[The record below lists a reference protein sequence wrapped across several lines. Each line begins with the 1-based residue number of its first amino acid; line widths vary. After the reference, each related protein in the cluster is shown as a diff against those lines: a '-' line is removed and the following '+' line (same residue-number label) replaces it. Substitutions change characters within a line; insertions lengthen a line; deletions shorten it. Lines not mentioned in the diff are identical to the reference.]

1 MTQQA
6 LLLKEI
12 DGLPPKYLGEVID
25 FAGYLRQKAAR
36 EANEN
41 AAPSGGGAPRNAD
54 EGASPHLNSDAL
66 LGILSGMGDVDPDD
80 LRMERIMTRYLKHS
94 K

>member
-6 LLLKEI
+6 LLLQEI

-25 FAGYLRQKAAR
+25 FAGYLRQKAQR
-36 EANEN
+36 EANESAN
-41 AAPSGGGAPRNAD
+41 EVAAKAAPESAD
-54 EGASPHLNSDAL
+54 EGATSPVDAL
-66 LGILSGMGDVDPDD
+66 VGILSGLGDITLEQIRD
-80 LRMERIMTRYLKHS
+80 ERLAKHLKHI

>member
-36 EANEN
+36 ETSES
-41 AAPSGGGAPRNAD
+41 AAPKDKGALRNAD
-54 EGASPHLNSDAL
+54 EGAKSPVDAL
-66 LGILSGMGDVDPDD
+66 VGILSGFGDITIEQIRD
-80 LRMERIMTRYLKHS
+80 ERLAKHLKHL